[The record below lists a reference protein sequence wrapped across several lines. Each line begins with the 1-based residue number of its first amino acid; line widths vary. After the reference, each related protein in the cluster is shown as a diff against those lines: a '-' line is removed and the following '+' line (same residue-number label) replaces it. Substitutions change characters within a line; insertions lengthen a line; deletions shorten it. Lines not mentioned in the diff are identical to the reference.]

1 MINYTYDK
9 LKNHYV
15 LDIVFVRNFTG
26 NLSLKIHVRIRHSP
40 RSFLSQNSNNDDII
54 SLIYIYDF
62 KRSLKQ
68 TIHRAKR
75 N

>member
-40 RSFLSQNSNNDDII
+40 RPFLSQNSNNDII
-54 SLIYIYDF
+54 SLIYICNF